1 MPTFILLNSL
11 LIFFSIILLGTYLG
25 KISVKNI
32 SLGSGAIFLIALVF
46 GHFGF
51 TMPKEIRDLGLVLF
65 VYAISIQVGPHFFRV
80 FKKDGWKFATTAFV
94 SIMAGII
101 ATVSLA
107 FFFHLPDNLAV
118 GMFSGALTSTQSLAV
133 AVDMVEKNQAG
144 DGTIVTAGYGIAYPF
159 SVVAT
164 VLFVQLLPWL
174 LRRKPQE
181 EEKEWEE
188 KEKASHHELSVKQ
201 FRLENKTLF
210 GKSIEDIRVYK
221 IASVNLSRV
230 RRGGKERVAVP
241 GFLLEE
247 GDILTA
253 VGEMEDL
260 EKLKVI
266 IGPATKIPLLK
277 NKVVSED
284 VEVISP
290 EFVNKKISELHVFYE
305 HNIVVVRVIRQDF
318 EIVPNATTLLE
329 AGDIVRLVGDH
340 TEMDKMVK
348 RIGVKNEKL
357 NETNML
363 PFLLGLVFGI
373 GIGAVPIPM
382 PGGAPIMLGSSG
394 GALLVG
400 LYISHRKRIGKMEM
414 HVPIAAINLIRD
426 FGLMI
431 FLAGVGLVAG
441 SKFTEVF
448 HQYGFSVLF
457 AGAVITLSSLV
468 ASTVFLV
475 FLKEN
480 ILAVM
485 AGVSAGMTQSAGL
498 SATKERA
505 KTDLPTLVYAS
516 VYPFA
521 MIGKVV
527 FIQVLV
533 YFLWRF

>member
-1 MPTFILLNSL
+1 MPSFILINTL
-11 LIFFSIILLGTYLG
+11 LVFFSIILLGTYIG

-32 SLGSGAIFLIALVF
+32 SLGSGAIFLVALIF

-107 FFFHLPDNLAV
+107 FFFHLPDNLAI
-118 GMFSGALTSTQSLAV
+118 GMFSGAVTSTQSLAV

-144 DGTIVTAGYGIAYPF
+144 DGAIVTAGYGIAYPF
-159 SVVAT
+159 SVIAT

-174 LRRKPQE
+174 LRRKPREE
-181 EEKEWEE
+181 EEKWEE
-188 KEKASHHELSVKQ
+188 QQKSEHHELSVRQ

-210 GKSIEDIRVYK
+210 GKSIEDVRAYH
-221 IASVNLSRV
+221 IASVNLSRI
-230 RRGGKERVAVP
+230 RRGGKERVAIP

-247 GDILTA
+247 GDVLTA
-253 VGEMEDL
+253 VGELEDL
-260 EKLKVI
+260 KKLAVI
-266 IGPATKIPLLK
+266 IGPETKIPLLK
-277 NKVVSED
+277 KKVVSED
-284 VEVISP
+284 VEVTSR
-290 EFVNKKISELHVFYE
+290 EFVNKKIGELHVFYE

-318 EIVPNATTLLE
+318 EIVPNSTTLLE

-340 TEMDKMVK
+340 IEMDKMVK

-357 NETNML
+357 NETNMI
-363 PFLLGLVFGI
+363 PFLLGLVLGI
-373 GIGAVPIPM
+373 GIGAIPIPM

-400 LYISHRKRIGKMEM
+400 LFISHRKRIGKMEM
-414 HVPIAAINLIRD
+414 HVPIAALNLIRD

-441 SKFTEVF
+441 GKFAEVF
-448 HQYGFSVLF
+448 QQYGFPILI
-457 AGAVITLSSLV
+457 AGAIITLSSLV
-468 ASTVFLV
+468 FSTIFL
-475 FLKEN
+475 LIMKEN
-480 ILAVM
+480 ILAIM
-485 AGVSAGMTQSAGL
+485 SGVSAGMTQAAGL
-498 SATKERA
+498 NATKERS

-521 MIGKVV
+521 MLGKVV
-527 FIQVLV
+527 FIQFLV